1 MSRPM
6 GTNEGAS
13 APGQLWVVALPH
25 KTICRGGVQAIA
37 VQCDCTTLESAESAV
52 SHSLSNDTTH
62 IACRRKRKKYERTD
76 KKAVSSEIAGGVYQ
90 VLGLMVRLIV
100 KLWPGLRKE
109 RSTSFPEC
117 LLSDSPVSDALNA
130 TIPSLQGLLPGVH
143 RARTACCPSLHS
155 RGKLEYGW
163 CL

>member
-1 MSRPM
+1 MSNCIFHEQCRGEEILLGRIQADRRSVSLVEGSRKMIILFFPSMSRPM

-62 IACRRKRKKYERTD
+62 IAYRRKRERDMSERT
-76 KKAVSSEIAGGVYQ
+76 K
-90 VLGLMVRLIV
+90 RLF
-100 KLWPGLRKE
+100 RQ
-109 RSTSFPEC
+109 R
-117 LLSDSPVSDALNA
+117 SPVAS
-130 TIPSLQGLLPGVH
+130 IRSLD
-143 RARTACCPSLHS
+143 
-155 RGKLEYGW
+155 
-163 CL
+163 